1 MTNPFSLPP
10 LPVAKGILGKIQMA
24 LTIKAMI
31 EDKKKSAEA
40 IKNAAVATALQ
51 KALEIKDKK
60 IQELREKGEVV
71 ISEKKKSAQSR
82 LESNVPNVPT
92 SPRKRFPNIN
102 DIDKNPRIIQLQKEK
117 AEIDA
122 KAGLIAAQVRELS
135 RVEFPDRAQISTKLV
150 EYRALSNKS
159 LGLLREI
166 SAERKRLIQE
176 AYGT

>member
-60 IQELREKGEVV
+60 IQELREKGESVV
-71 ISEKKKSAQSR
+71 AEKKKSAQSSIQSR
-82 LESNVPNVPT
+82 VPNVPT
-92 SPRKRFPNIN
+92 SPRKKFPNIN
-102 DIDKNPRIIQLQKEK
+102 DIDKNPRIVQLQKEK
-117 AEIDA
+117 AEVERKQQEVANQIRQ
-122 KAGLIAAQVRELS
+122 LRELNPNS
-135 RVEFPDRAQISTKLV
+135 PEISTKLV
-150 EYRALSNKS
+150 ELRALTNKS
-159 LGLLREI
+159 IGLLREI
-166 SAERKRLIQE
+166 NAERKRLIDE
-176 AYGT
+176 AFGT